1 MEAQRRAPGG
11 RSAISG
17 SQTATLTIQGV
28 TPASSGLYEVL
39 VKVPSTCGGFN
50 GTSSDPAIV
59 AVTATA
65 ECPADLN
72 SDGIVNGADLGVVLG
87 TWGPCR

>member
-1 MEAQRRAPGG
+1 MRIDSYGQFVAQVVQPM
-11 RSAISG
+11 
-17 SQTATLTIQGV
+17 
-28 TPASSGLYEVL
+28 GLYEVL